1 MMVDMVRKKV
11 WAKESSCQPSNGKPL
26 ETHTGMKRDSVG
38 WYTDWLKVPG
48 NKMKRARM
56 SAERRMKRNRSNMK
70 MTVPMVFK
78 P

>member
-1 MMVDMVRKKV
+1 
-11 WAKESSCQPSNGKPL
+11 
-26 ETHTGMKRDSVG
+26 MKRDSVG

-70 MTVPMVFK
+70 MIVPMVFK